1 MNLLN
6 NRKILTKIMLLVGVL
21 SLLTIYI
28 GFAGYRAT
36 YAINDFS
43 DQQHAATVNID
54 LTHSLYENTL
64 IMTKAMHEVAADPSK
79 DNVEKTDALR
89 KTAEKAFDD
98 AASKLDA
105 TATDAKQKDILQKV
119 HAAYGAYHSSLEAL
133 YRTAD
138 TADHQKI
145 AEALGVSHPLS
156 HDLMDALK
164 EYVAYAVAI
173 EQKACDAATAEY
185 EGAIK
190 NLLISCI
197 VALLSGIAFGSYIA
211 VSGISRPI
219 GSVVTVL
226 QNLTS
231 GNLAVEV
238 KGSERGDE
246 VGDLA
251 KAAQAFKNVLIQNK
265 DAEVKKEQRQ
275 KRVDELV
282 AKFDTTATQTVSTV
296 SSASTQLSQ
305 TAEQMTK
312 VAADASVQSTEIASA
327 SEETSH
333 NVQSVATAAEE
344 MSATVQEISK
354 QVSMSNTIAQD
365 AMNKAEAA
373 NQSSQKLVEMSQSVG
388 EIATMIE
395 NIAGQINLLALNA
408 MIESA
413 RSGEAGKGFA
423 VVANE
428 VKNLATQTAKA
439 TDQIRQRLG
448 EVQQTAVSVAGALGT
463 VKEVIGKV
471 TATSATIAAAIE
483 EQSAA
488 TNEIVSN
495 MHTAAKGV
503 NQINTGIFSI
513 KSGTDTTSAST
524 EQVLSAA
531 RMLSQQA
538 EKMNGDV
545 RTFLRDIQAA

>member
-1 MNLLN
+1 MSLLN
-6 NRKILTKIMLLVGVL
+6 NRKILTKILMLVGVL
-21 SLLTIYI
+21 SLLTVYI
-28 GFAGYRAT
+28 GYAGYRAT

-43 DQQHAATVNID
+43 DQQHAATVGID
-54 LTHSLYENTL
+54 LTHTLYEEALKMNTITNDL
-64 IMTKAMHEVAADPSK
+64 SADQSKENVAQNSDSKKA
-79 DNVEKTDALR
+79 
-89 KTAEKAFDD
+89 AEKLFDED
-98 AASKLDA
+98 LAKLQE
-105 TATDAKQKDILQKV
+105 TADAKQKDIVQKV
-119 HAAYGAYHSSLEAL
+119 NTAYSAYRPSLDNVFRAV
-133 YRTAD
+133 D
-138 TADHQKI
+138 TLDHQKI
-145 AEALGVSHPLS
+145 LDAAHASEPLS
-156 HDLMDALK
+156 QDLQSALK
-164 EYVAYAVAI
+164 EYVVYATAV
-173 EQKACDAATAEY
+173 EQTADDAATVEY
-185 EGAIK
+185 NSATK

-251 KAAQAFKNVLIQNK
+251 KAAQTFKDVLIQNK

-275 KRVDELV
+275 KRVDQLV
-282 AKFDTTATQTVSTV
+282 AKFDTDATQTVATV

-312 VAADASVQSTEIASA
+312 VASDASMQSTEIASA
-327 SEETSH
+327 SEETSQ

-354 QVSMSNTIAQD
+354 QVAMSNTIAQD
-365 AMNKAEAA
+365 AMSKAEVA
-373 NQSSQKLVEMSQSVG
+373 NKSSQKLVEMSQAVG

-439 TDQIRQRLG
+439 TDQIRQQLG
-448 EVQQTAVSVAGALGT
+448 EVQQTAVSVAGALST

-513 KSGTDTTSAST
+513 KGGTESTSAST

-538 EKMNGDV
+538 ERMNVDV